1 MKPVRTALG
10 RTRYVARVADHDLQ
24 DDARHGRSLP
34 TRGTIEVVDDTLLL
48 AARALVLADLEA
60 RHRATPE
67 AVDALE
73 DACANRGWWAEQWPE
88 GRVYVAGLVAQDV
101 QDALF
106 ESVGRWPMCL
116 SCDPEHPEH
125 SLYIE
130 PDIGGPSPQW
140 VCEESGRAVAPLG
153 HLGEAGGAGFT
164 G

>member
-1 MKPVRTALG
+1 V
-10 RTRYVARVADHDLQ
+10 
-24 DDARHGRSLP
+24 DAS
-34 TRGTIEVVDDTLLL
+34 LLL
-48 AARALVLADLEA
+48 AARAMVLADLEA

-88 GRVYVAGLVAQDV
+88 GSVYVAGLVAQDV

-116 SCDPEHPEH
+116 ACDPEEPEH

-130 PDIGGPSPQW
+130 PDIGGPATQW
-140 VCEESGRAVAPLG
+140 VCEESGLTIAPLG
-153 HLGEAGGAGFT
+153 RLGEASR
-164 G
+164 

>member
-1 MKPVRTALG
+1 
-10 RTRYVARVADHDLQ
+10 
-24 DDARHGRSLP
+24 LP
-34 TRGTIEVVDDTLLL
+34 TLQNRDVDDTLLL
-48 AARALVLADLEA
+48 AARALVLADLVA

-73 DACANRGWWAEQWPE
+73 DACANRGWWADQWPQ
-88 GRVYVAGLVAQDV
+88 GTVYVAGLVAQDV

-116 SCDPEHPEH
+116 ACDPEAPEH

-140 VCEESGRAVAPLG
+140 VCEESGLTVAPLG
-153 HLGEAGGAGFT
+153 HLGDVGRAGLT